1 MSKFEIGYNRPIGD
15 LSEHGAILKLRQDAR
30 IIGQPQG
37 DSADP
42 ERKNWVVR
50 IKDNQVKIYSSI
62 EEATEDEARGPV
74 RNPTQAP
81 PKSTR
86 RINTITPV
94 FRTIHAPTPTN
105 MKGGRISS
113 PLFHQDDEHSRIR
126 VTEENLASAQ
136 ASYSEF
142 EHPLSDDQP
151 KHVKERFAILK
162 SIAAIKV
169 KLAEEEL
176 RLARFDERRDKESQ
190 IKELQEQL
198 SKLNEAES

>member
-1 MSKFEIGYNRPIGD
+1 
-15 LSEHGAILKLRQDAR
+15 
-30 IIGQPQG
+30 
-37 DSADP
+37 
-42 ERKNWVVR
+42 
-50 IKDNQVKIYSSI
+50 
-62 EEATEDEARGPV
+62 
-74 RNPTQAP
+74 
-81 PKSTR
+81 
-86 RINTITPV
+86 
-94 FRTIHAPTPTN
+94 

-113 PLFHQDDEHSRIR
+113 PLFHQDDGHSRIR

-169 KLAEEEL
+169 NLAEEEL
-176 RLARFDERRDKESQ
+176 RLARFDERRNKESQ